1 MPLPPDLVRLVRV
14 GLVARGV
21 FLRRVEG
28 EQHGDVLVLRQV
40 VFPSVPLAG
49 GGVEHV
55 GEIFRGRMVVRLH
68 RQRLARRVPCV
79 ARIVAAGEKFVLIPA
94 PISLALLLAVHH
106 RKGAG
111 VEADPRAA
119 ALHEPLERLLLRP
132 LVRAV
137 VEEDDHVVPRQRIVV
152 QKAEIGAG
160 EIVGEAVFL
169 ALRGEP
175 LVRLPREI
183 GVRGVATLGETE
195 RKRLKAVATVGA
207 RLARMRAA
215 LLRVAFLA
223 DAPMLPFAALPIA
236 PNVRMRIASRKSE
249 CARNRQSDAKRRE
262 REQAG
267 LFGMDLLGVGLL
279 FHVLPTPFLSCK
291 HYITSDPP
299 AQ

>member
-40 VFPSVPLAG
+40 VFPAVPLAG

-55 GEIFRGRMVVRLH
+55 GEIFRGKMVVRLH

-111 VEADPRAA
+111 VETDPRAA

-183 GVRGVATLGETE
+183 GVRGVPALGEPE
-195 RKRLKAVATVGA
+195 RERLKAVAAVGA
-207 RLARMRAA
+207 RLAGMRAA

-223 DAPMLPFAALPIA
+223 DAPMLPFAALPVA
-236 PNVRMRIASRKSE
+236 PGVRVRLAARKRRH
-249 CARNRQSDAKRRE
+249 ARDGQGDAQRRE

-279 FHVLPTPFLSCK
+279 FHVLPPPFLSCK